1 MKNFIFL
8 LLASISM
15 GFGMTSCSDDEES
28 APVTGAW
35 EGTHGLS
42 EAFIPGVPVA
52 IFSEEDNDFNTVL
65 TFNEDGTVTVVD
77 EDDEYEAE
85 GTWQF
90 QDGKKKIQVTGA
102 FPENEI
108 FEPTETFTVKEL
120 SGTKLT
126 LYLEKTMTL
135 DTDDGEFEGE
145 VQVTFEF
152 ARIE

>member
-1 MKNFIFL
+1 
-8 LLASISM
+8 
-15 GFGMTSCSDDEES
+15 MTSCSDDEES

-52 IFSEEDNDFNTVL
+52 IFSEEDNNFTTVL
-65 TFNEDGTVTVVD
+65 TFHEDGTVTVVD
-77 EDDEYEAE
+77 EDDDFEAE

-90 QDGKKKIQVTGA
+90 QDGKKKIQISGA

-120 SGTKLT
+120 TGTKLT
-126 LYLEKTMTL
+126 LYLEKTITL

-152 ARIE
+152 ARTE

>member
-1 MKNFIFL
+1 MKYFIFL
-8 LLASISM
+8 VLTSISITL
-15 GFGMTSCSDDEES
+15 GLTSCSDDEES
-28 APVTGAW
+28 APITGAW

-52 IFSEEDNDFNTVL
+52 IFSEEDDDFNTLV
-65 TFNEDGTVTVVD
+65 TFHEDGTVTVVEED
-77 EDDEYEAE
+77 EEYEAE
-85 GTWQF
+85 GTWEF
-90 QDGKKKIQVTGA
+90 KDGKKQIQVSGA

-108 FEPTETFTVKEL
+108 FEPTETFAVKEL
-120 SGTKLT
+120 TNTKLV

-152 ARIE
+152 ARID

>member
-8 LLASISM
+8 FLASISIAL
-15 GFGMTSCSDDEES
+15 GLISCSDDEES

-35 EGTHGLS
+35 EGTRGLS

-52 IFSEEDNDFNTVL
+52 IFSEEDEDFNTAV
-65 TFNEDGTVTVVD
+65 TFHEDGTVTVVD
-77 EDDEYEAE
+77 EDEEYEAE
-85 GTWQF
+85 GTWKF
-90 QDGKKKIQVTGA
+90 QNGNKEIQISGA

-120 SGTKLT
+120 TKTKLS
-126 LYLEKTMTL
+126 LYLEKTMTV

-152 ARIE
+152 ARID